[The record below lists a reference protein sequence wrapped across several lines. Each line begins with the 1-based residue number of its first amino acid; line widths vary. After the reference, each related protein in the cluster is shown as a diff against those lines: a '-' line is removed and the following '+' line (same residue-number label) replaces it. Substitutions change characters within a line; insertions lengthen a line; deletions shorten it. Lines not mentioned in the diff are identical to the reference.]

1 MLRKYFF
8 QKKNASDDE
17 SDASENDVNENVAGD
32 ENERFGRGR
41 DARYNRRC
49 YYGYQVLYQHPC

>member
-17 SDASENDVNENVAGD
+17 SDASENDANENVDGD
-32 ENERFGRGR
+32 ENECFGRGR

-49 YYGYQVLYQHPC
+49 YYGY